1 MHNAPSTNPQAHLK
15 CIVDLDGVESADD
28 APDTSYYQWVTFM
41 FAIQAA
47 IFFLPYKVWASLEGG
62 LIASFGVDGKS
73 PVMISEEAKYDDGVV
88 QEAVIEKFV
97 KYFKSIFHH
106 NSWYF
111 ASYVFCKL
119 HSICSIMSSF
129 SL

>member
-1 MHNAPSTNPQAHLK
+1 
-15 CIVDLDGVESADD
+15 
-28 APDTSYYQWVTFM
+28 M

-73 PVMISEEAKYDDGVV
+73 PIMISEKAKYDDGVV

-97 KYFKSIFHH
+97 KYFQSIFHH
-106 NSWYF
+106 T
-111 ASYVFCKL
+111 L
-119 HSICSIMSSF
+119 GILLPMF
-129 SL
+129 SVSCIQNVQTYQPSLCR